1 MKPVRLWVGIVLLA
15 LGVFGILD
23 AVDVLDS
30 GPVIADWWPA
40 AVVVLGLVAMAA
52 ERRVSLGPV
61 VIVVLGFVLL
71 AGTLDWTTGDLLIPT
86 VFAGVGLAVLVGLRR
101 HHGTRTPFA
110 MFGGASTKERSK
122 HLRHADVS
130 AIFGGATLDLRE
142 AHIDKDADID
152 AFALFGGV
160 DVLVPEGWRVSVGGL
175 PFMGGIDDKTTNED
189 GELPD
194 DAPVLTVNGT
204 ALFGAVVVAN
214 EPKQ

>member
-1 MKPVRLWVGIVLLA
+1 MKPVRLWVGLVLVT

-23 AVDVLDS
+23 AVDVLHA
-30 GPVIADWWPA
+30 GPVVADWWPA
-40 AVVVLGLVAMAA
+40 AVVVLGVVAMASQ
-52 ERRVSLGPV
+52 RRVSLGPV
-61 VIVVLGFVLL
+61 VLVVLGLVLL
-71 AGTLDWTTGDLLIPT
+71 AGTLDWTTGDLLVPT
-86 VFAGVGLAVLVGLRR
+86 LLAGVGIAVLVGLRR
-101 HHGTRTPFA
+101 HHGTRTPIA
-110 MFGGASTKERSK
+110 VFGGATTRERSQ

-142 AHIDKDADID
+142 SHIDEDADID

-175 PFMGGIDDKTTNED
+175 PFMGGIEDKTDNSD
-189 GELPD
+189 HALLD

-214 EPKQ
+214 HPKP

>member
-1 MKPVRLWVGIVLLA
+1 MKPVRLWIGLVLLA

-23 AVDVLDS
+23 AVGVLDS
-30 GPVIADWWPA
+30 GSVIADWWPA
-40 AVVVLGLVAMAA
+40 AVIVLGLVAVIA

-61 VIVVLGFVLL
+61 VIVVLGLVLL
-71 AGTLDWTTGDLLIPT
+71 AGTLDWTSGDLLLPT
-86 VFAGVGLAVLVGLRR
+86 VLAGVGIAVLVGLRR
-101 HHGTRTPFA
+101 HHGTRTPIA

-175 PFMGGIDDKTTNED
+175 PFMGGIDDKTSNDER
-189 GELPD
+189 ELPD

-214 EPKQ
+214 QPKP

>member
-1 MKPVRLWVGIVLLA
+1 MKPVRLWVGLVLLA
-15 LGVFGILD
+15 LGLFGILD
-23 AVDVLDS
+23 ATGVLDA

-40 AVVVLGLVAMAA
+40 AVVVLGLIAMAA
-52 ERRVSLGPV
+52 QRRISLGPA
-61 VIVVLGFVLL
+61 VIVVLGLVLL
-71 AGTLDWTTGDLLIPT
+71 AGTLDWTSGDLLLPT
-86 VFAGVGLAVLVGLRR
+86 VLAGVGIAVLVGLRR
-101 HHGTRTPFA
+101 HHNSRTPVA
-110 MFGGASTKERSK
+110 VFGGATTRERSQ

-142 AHIDKDADID
+142 AHIDTDADID

-175 PFMGGIDDKTTNED
+175 PFMGGIEDKTGN
-189 GELPD
+189 GGHELPD

-214 EPKQ
+214 QPHP

>member
-1 MKPVRLWVGIVLLA
+1 VKPVRLWVGLVLLA

-23 AVDVLDS
+23 AVDVLNA

-40 AVVVLGLVAMAA
+40 AVVGLGLVSMAA
-52 ERRVSLGPV
+52 ERRVSLGPA
-61 VIVVLGFVLL
+61 VIVVLGLVLL
-71 AGTLDWTTGDLLIPT
+71 AGTLDWTTGDLLVPT
-86 VFAGVGLAVLVGLRR
+86 VLAGVGIAVLIGLRR
-101 HHGTRTPFA
+101 HHGARTPIA
-110 MFGGASTKERSK
+110 MFGGAVTKERSE

-142 AHIDKDADID
+142 AHIDADADID

-175 PFMGGIDDKTTNED
+175 PFMGGIEDKTGNGDRT
-189 GELPD
+189 LPD

-214 EPKQ
+214 RPKP